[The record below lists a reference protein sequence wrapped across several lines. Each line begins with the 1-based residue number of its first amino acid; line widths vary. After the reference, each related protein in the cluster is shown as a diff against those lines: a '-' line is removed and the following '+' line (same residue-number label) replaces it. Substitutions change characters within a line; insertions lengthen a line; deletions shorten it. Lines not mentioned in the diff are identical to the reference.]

1 MNKTTITDEKNSVY
15 LCTWVNETCING
27 YDIEL
32 ISTSDCY
39 TEFTG
44 YQLTWDSK
52 SNNCTKC
59 PGHSYILMTSLLINI
74 IISI

>member
-1 MNKTTITDEKNSVY
+1 MNQKTITDEKNSVY

-32 ISTSDCY
+32 ISSSDCY
-39 TEFTG
+39 TEYTA
-44 YQLTWDSK
+44 YQLTWD
-52 SNNCTKC
+52 NTTNRCTKC
-59 PGHSYILMTSLLINI
+59 PGRSYILMTSLLINI